1 MRPFSLLIKPASASC
16 NLACDYCFYRNPAP
30 YGETGQNR
38 MADAVLERMIETYLA
53 TEQPS
58 HVFIWQGGEPTLM
71 GEEFFRRVIE
81 LQLKH
86 CREGAVI
93 ANGLQTNATLLTDN
107 LCRLLRAY
115 SFLVGCSL
123 DGPAHIHDRY
133 RRTLSGSPSHAR
145 VLNGIDRLRR
155 YKVEFNILTLVSR
168 ANVRRAREVYSY
180 FRDQGFCFQQYIPCT
195 EFDRYGRLQP
205 YAINGEEWGD
215 FLCELFAEWHPR
227 DIHRVSIRHFDTIL
241 AKMVDGT
248 ADTCTIG
255 NDCRQY
261 CVVEWNGDIYPCDFF
276 VKPEYRLGNI
286 MEKGWSGILR
296 SDSFADFGRQKSKW
310 PQACDQCEFLEYCA
324 GDCIKNRVHGVDG
337 QDNPSCLCRG
347 WRKLYRQHLGDLK
360 MLASSIRCQR
370 L

>member
-1 MRPFSLLIKPASASC
+1 MRPFSLLIKPASAGC
-16 NLACDYCFYRNPAP
+16 NLACDYCFYRNLAP
-30 YGETGQNR
+30 YGGIEQNR
-38 MADAVLERMIETYLA
+38 MADAVLERIMETYLA
-53 TEQPS
+53 TEQQS

-86 CREGAVI
+86 GREGAVI

-107 LCRLLRAY
+107 LCRLLREY

-123 DGPAHIHDRY
+123 DGPAPIHDRY
-133 RRTLSGSPSHAR
+133 RRTAAGSPSHAR
-145 VLNGIDRLRR
+145 VLNGIAKLRHHE
-155 YKVEFNILTLVSR
+155 VEFNVLTLVSR
-168 ANVRRAREVYSY
+168 ANVQRAKEVYAY
-180 FRDQGFCFQQYIPCT
+180 FRDQGFRYQQYIPCV
-195 EFDRYGRLQP
+195 EFDQQGKLQP
-205 YAINGEEWGD
+205 YAINGVEWGD

-241 AKMVDGT
+241 AKMVYGT

-276 VKPEYRLGNI
+276 VKPELRLGNI
-286 MEKGWSGILR
+286 MEASWAELLR
-296 SDSFADFGRQKSKW
+296 SDVFADFGPRKAKW
-310 PQACDQCEFLEYCA
+310 GPVCARCEYLAYCA

-337 QDNPSCLCRG
+337 QGTPSCLCQG
-347 WRKLYRQHLGDLK
+347 WRKFYRQHLGDLQK
-360 MLASSIRCQR
+360 LAVFGQQ
-370 L
+370 